1 MKMYDVVIIGGGPAG
16 LTAGI
21 YAARAKLK
29 TLLIERGMTGGLA
42 ATTELIENYPGFS
55 EGIGGPELMSR
66 MEAQARRFGLEIL
79 NSNVETLQKEN
90 LSFIIKTED
99 TELLT
104 RTVIIAT
111 GAQPQRLNVK
121 GEETFHGR
129 GVSYCATCDGA
140 FFKGKHVAVVGGG
153 DAAVEEAMFLTRFA
167 QKVFIIHRRGEL
179 RATKIV
185 QERARQNPRLEFIWH
200 SIVEEITGKETV
212 NGVRI
217 KDVRTGQMKELAV
230 DGVFIYIGYI
240 PNSSLVKELVKL
252 DEQGYIITDT
262 NMQTSCPGIFAAG
275 DVRQKSLRQ
284 VVTAVADGA
293 IAAVSAEKYLER
305 NR

>member
-1 MKMYDVVIIGGGPAG
+1 MYDVVIIGGGPAG

-200 SIVEEITGKETV
+200 NIVEEITGKETV

-252 DEQGYIITDT
+252 DERGYIITDT

>member
-200 SIVEEITGKETV
+200 NIVEEITGKETV

-252 DEQGYIITDT
+252 DERGYIITDT

>member
-1 MKMYDVVIIGGGPAG
+1 MYDVVIIGGGPAG